1 MAKPRGF
8 ALYGT
13 ASFQKMRY
21 YGPMKGVP
29 QKVQK
34 RADTLESLI
43 AYHHKRYHEEDAP
56 EISDEAYDSLVSEL
70 RALIAQ
76 YPSLGSTYTVTEAV
90 GGRPDDAFTKVKH
103 RVRQWSFDN
112 VFSDDELREWEK
124 RLMRALQKEGL
135 GTSSVTYV
143 SEHKIDGLKVV
154 LEYTKGVLIRAAT
167 RGDGEVGEDV
177 THTVRTIR
185 DIPQRLKKPV
195 TIIAVGEVWLSHD
208 EFVRINTAREA
219 RGEQLF
225 ANPRNAAAGSLRQLD
240 SEVTKERK
248 LSFFGYDIDY
258 IDLDTSSVVPET
270 QYAELTL
277 LAELGFTT
285 NPHAQLCS
293 SLEEVLRD
301 YHAWVSKHT
310 RMPYGMDGTVVK
322 VNEIALQKALGYTA
336 KSPRFGI
343 AYKFPAEE
351 ATTVVED
358 IVLQVGRTGVLT
370 PVAHLRPVRISGSTV
385 SRATLHNEDQIMRL
399 DVRIGDTVI
408 MRKAG
413 DVIPEI
419 ISVITELR
427 PKKTVPYTF
436 PERVA
441 ECGGD
446 GRIERVPGM
455 SAWRCVSKD
464 SDMLHR
470 RRLYYFV
477 SRGAMNIDGVGPRII
492 DVLLDNALINSAS
505 DLFTLTQGDLLGL
518 PGFKEKSAQNVIDA
532 IANVRTIPLERF
544 LTALSIEHVGEEMAR
559 IIAEAFHSFSRV
571 RTASVEELAQV
582 YGVGDVVATSL
593 AEWLREPAHAKEID
607 ALLTHITVEDAGN
620 PPRGETPLTGK
631 TVLFTGTLEG
641 MGRDEAEVRAREA
654 GAHVTSSVSKKTDY
668 VIAGNDPGS
677 KIEKAEALGVKIIDE
692 RAFLKLLRT

>member
-1 MAKPRGF
+1 M
-8 ALYGT
+8 
-13 ASFQKMRY
+13 SN
-21 YGPMKGVP
+21 VP
-29 QKVQK
+29 KKVSK
-34 RADTLESLI
+34 RACVLASLI
-43 AYHHKRYHEEDAP
+43 AHHQKQYHEKDAP

-70 RALIAQ
+70 LSLKTE
-76 YPSLGSTYTVTEAV
+76 YPSLSTKYVETDAV

-112 VFSDDELREWEK
+112 VFSDDELREWEQ
-124 RLMRALQKEGL
+124 RLRRFLEKEKVDASTL
-135 GTSSVTYV
+135 SYV

-154 LEYTKGVLIRAAT
+154 LEYTNGALTRATT

-177 THTVRTIR
+177 THTVRTIG
-185 DIPQRLKKPV
+185 DIPHTLKEPV
-195 TIIAVGEVWLSHD
+195 TIIAVGEVWLSRD
-208 EFVRINTAREA
+208 EFVQINTAREA

-240 SEVTKERK
+240 PAVTKARK
-248 LSFFGYDIDY
+248 LSFFGYDVDFIEAG
-258 IDLDTSSVVPET
+258 VVPVPET
-270 QYAELTL
+270 QFEELTL
-277 LAELGFTT
+277 LTKIGFTT
-285 NPHAQLCS
+285 NPHAKLCS
-293 SLEEVLRD
+293 SIEEVLRD
-301 YHAWVSKHT
+301 YHSWVPEHT
-310 RMPYGMDGTVVK
+310 HMPYGMDGTVVK

-351 ATTVVED
+351 ATTVIED

-385 SRATLHNEDQIMRL
+385 SRATLHNEDQIKRL

-419 ISVITELR
+419 LSVITELR
-427 PKKTVPYTF
+427 PKRTVPYVF

-446 GRIERVPGM
+446 GRIERIPGM
-455 SAWRCVSKD
+455 SAWRCVAKD

-477 SRGAMNIDGVGPRII
+477 SRSAMNIDGVGPRII
-492 DVLLDNALINSAS
+492 DLLLESALINSAS
-505 DLFTLTQGDLLGL
+505 DLFTLTKGDILGL

-532 IANVRTIPLERF
+532 IANVRTVPLERF
-544 LTALSIEHVGEEMAR
+544 LTALGIEHLGEEMAR
-559 IIAEAFHSFSRV
+559 IIAQAFHTFVRV
-571 RTASVEELAQV
+571 RTASMEELASV
-582 YGVGDVVATSL
+582 YGVGDIVATSL
-593 AEWLREPAHAKEID
+593 VEWLREPVHAKEID
-607 ALLTHITVEDAGN
+607 ALLTHITVFDAEN
-620 PPRGETPLTGK
+620 TPLDVTPLTKK
-631 TVLFTGTLEG
+631 TVLFTGTLQG
-641 MGRDEAEVRAREA
+641 MSRDEAEVRAREA

-668 VIAGNDPGS
+668 VIVGNDPGS
-677 KIEKAEALGVKIIDE
+677 KVEKAKTLGVKIIDE
-692 RAFLKLLRT
+692 DTFFKLLST